1 MGIFF
6 FYCQLWLLSER
17 LPVIGFLRHRDATP
31 NKSRASEV
39 GDKAL
44 ECGRRLFL
52 LRCGFFSRCAAALHG
67 SFSVVSFV
75 ISGPGIM

>member
-1 MGIFF
+1 MGRFG
-6 FYCQLWLLSER
+6 CL
-17 LPVIGFLRHRDATP
+17 VKGFLSSDSCTRHDATP

-52 LRCGFFSRCAAALHG
+52 LKSSFFS
-67 SFSVVSFV
+67 
-75 ISGPGIM
+75 